1 MADTAAL
8 KAYAN
13 EQAVSYGIPPDIFL
27 NLITQESSWNPN
39 AKGAAGEEG
48 IAQLMPITASNIDR
62 FDPFASIHFAA
73 QLLKQY
79 YDKFG
84 SWENALI
91 AYNAGPGRVNNP
103 PSSTL
108 LYVQKIMAGIGL
120 GSGPS
125 SAPIST
131 PTQPIKIATNAMEY
145 VKILF
150 WAVVAIVSIIILR
163 GIIK

>member
-8 KAYAN
+8 QAYAN
-13 EQAVSYGIPPDIFL
+13 NQAVSYGIPPSILL
-27 NLITQESSWNPN
+27 NLISQESSWNPN

-48 IAQLMPITASNIDR
+48 IAQLMPATASNINR
-62 FDPFASIHFAA
+62 FDPYASIHFAA
-73 QLLKQY
+73 QLLSQY

-91 AYNAGPGRVNNP
+91 AYNAGPGRVDNP

-108 LYVQKIMAGIGL
+108 LYVQKIMAGVGL
-120 GSGPS
+120 GTGPS
-125 SAPIST
+125 AAPVT
-131 PTQPIKIATNAMEY
+131 PGIAKATTNPIES

-150 WAVVAIVSIIILR
+150 WAVVAIVGIIVLR
-163 GIIK
+163 GAIQ